1 MDQTIIDWKGRNS
14 LLCKISTVTTIC
26 SVANIR
32 IAASSIFSKM
42 VYRKSSIYHRDNRR
56 KKQKTLSVKKLFRR
70 HQAVEAHGECRSW
83 VIKGGCKSQS
93 QIQALNKKFITLLWR
108 TNNLVINMVSHIYLF
123 FFFWF
128 LNSIIFLSLEK
139 YSHTL
144 FGGMQN
150 GSTLMQ
156 GNLLTYSTNTQQF
169 HL

>member
-123 FFFWF
+123 FFFLVLKQHHISFIREVFSHIIWGNAKWF
-128 LNSIIFLSLEK
+128 NSYAGELANI
-139 YSHTL
+139 
-144 FGGMQN
+144 
-150 GSTLMQ
+150 
-156 GNLLTYSTNTQQF
+156 
-169 HL
+169 